1 MYTMKE
7 ACQATGLTYE
17 TLKFY
22 CNQGLLPSVKR
33 DRNNRRVFD
42 DHDVAWLKSLTC
54 LRDCGMRLAE
64 MKEYLALCLGGVPT
78 IPTRKVMLSGKR
90 AELVEKL
97 AAVQASI
104 DYIDWKQ
111 NFYDDVLAGRTPYIS
126 NFLPNEEDAESTKE
140 INSQSLIP

>member
-42 DHDVAWLKSLTC
+42 DHDVGWLKSLAC
-54 LRDCGMRLAE
+54 LKNCGMSLAE
-64 MKEYLALCLGGVPT
+64 MKAYLKLCLGGIGT
-78 IPTRKVMLSGKR
+78 IPQRKEMLAVKR
-90 AELVEKL
+90 RELHKKM
-97 AAVQASI
+97 ASLREAM

-111 NFYDDVLAGRTPYIS
+111 KFYDDVRRGKIPYVSNLTP
-126 NFLPNEEDAESTKE
+126 NDA
-140 INSQSLIP
+140 PV